1 MVKRKGTVWKHWT
14 IITEVENNE
23 ENSNVKK
30 KTHPSVCCNYCSKTF
45 EQGTSKRMQTHL
57 NSCSKAPDNAK
68 ILPKQPP
75 KILETTSTTT
85 STSIPIAKK
94 QKKNLINTTI
104 ENFIDRIGE
113 EEQDTL
119 EVLLAQALFAAG
131 VPFAFLENDYVIQ
144 FFQRLCPAFKL
155 PNRRKLADELL
166 DDVFDEIKAECDEQI
181 LQANSLTMVSDGWS
195 DINKQSVQN
204 FVICIQNHCFLMLF
218 ILVKNLIQQNGL
230 QTKLFNEWRLLELI
244 NFQQLL
250 QKQLV

>member
-94 QKKNLINTTI
+94 QKKNLTNTTI
-104 ENFIDRIGE
+104 ENFIDRMGE

-131 VPFAFLENDYVIQ
+131 VPFSFLENDYVIQ
-144 FFQRLCPAFKL
+144 FFQRLLQHSNYLIEENLLMSCLMMFLMKSKL
-155 PNRRKLADELL
+155 SVMNKFYKPILL
-166 DDVFDEIKAECDEQI
+166 QWFQMVGLI
-181 LQANSLTMVSDGWS
+181 LISNQYKILL
-195 DINKQSVQN
+195 
-204 FVICIQNHCFLMLF
+204 FVLQNHYFLMLF
-218 ILVKNLIQQNGL
+218 ILVKNLIQLNGL
-230 QTKLFNEWRLLELI
+230 QTKLDRKSTLL
-244 NFQQLL
+244 NSSH
-250 QKQLV
+250 